1 VKPIFLFSTGLL
13 LTFAT
18 AAVPVVARAAEQPVV
33 VELFTSQG
41 CSSCPPANANLI
53 ELTRRPDVLALSFSV
68 TYWDYLGWKDVFG
81 KPQFTRRQE
90 IYEPKLGQPG
100 PFTPQ
105 MVINGQASTVGYDL
119 AEVNALIARMR
130 RPSGAPSLTLRGGRV
145 VIGSGSARG
154 EGADV
159 WLVLYDPLTR
169 EVPVRRGE
177 NGGHTLAHAHV
188 VQELVRLGAWEGRA
202 ASFPLPEPDAGLNSA
217 VLVQERNG
225 GPILAAATN

>member
-1 VKPIFLFSTGLL
+1 
-13 LTFAT
+13 
-18 AAVPVVARAAEQPVV
+18 
-33 VELFTSQG
+33 
-41 CSSCPPANANLI
+41 
-53 ELTRRPDVLALSFSV
+53 VLALSFSV

-105 MVINGQASTVGYDL
+105 MVINGQASTVGFDL
-119 AEVNALIARMR
+119 AEVESLIAAMR
-130 RPSGAPSLTLRGGRV
+130 RPAGAPSLTLRGGRA

-177 NGGHTLAHAHV
+177 NGGRTLAHAHV
-188 VQELVRLGAWEGRA
+188 VQELVHLGDWEGRA
-202 ASFPLPEPDAGLNSA
+202 ASFSVPESEAGLKSA